1 MRSKLTV
8 VLGAWLTLAFVSKV
22 EALPVIWQSSVQAA
36 SSSRVIRDSSSNL
49 YFATTST
56 SMLGR
61 IMKVQKFNA
70 LGTLLWENEH
80 VVTGNLGDQFRL
92 HDLAINSN
100 RLVVLFQ
107 ERAGNG
113 LGNFVSSRVRVL
125 NTSNGS
131 LHFGLTSF
139 NTVWSASAVNEAQL
153 ALLGRS
159 ATSDLGSVSYYNMSD
174 STFISVQQMGDVAGV
189 ADLEMDASG
198 NTYSTGINTSG
209 NSITVMRSSSA
220 ATAWQVTLDDPT
232 RTVEIARKLVLDQ
245 VSGRV
250 FVLGIGN
257 HASTGTDVVVYSL
270 NSSNGLGVATSVIG
284 DANTNLAGDISIL
297 PSGGSVVSIVNPNDT
312 QVVRLTSVGAT
323 LWTNSFLTP
332 ANGLIRSHAFDV
344 DGNVLVLSPAVPAGG
359 DRVTRLNVGTGAVTG
374 SHLAG
379 VSNGTGQQLLT
390 DSAGNF
396 YVTTSEGS
404 GETLKRSQ
412 VARLTFS
419 ANNVTG
425 GTAVN
430 GVITLP
436 EQATSN
442 QLWVLASG
450 NASAASVP
458 ANVTLTAGNTTATFP
473 VTVNGVTANTNVAI
487 NARFNGFITQT
498 TLTLIPSN
506 ASVVVV
512 NPNVVVGG
520 VATQGTVTLTGK
532 APTGGRTVTLA
543 SNKTNV
549 ATVPASV
556 NVAAGQTS
564 ANFAITTFGVNAN
577 QGVVITATTG
587 AVSKT
592 AFFAVN
598 APSLTNLTVAPGSV
612 KGGLNATATITINGI
627 APTGGFSIVLISGA
641 PGLVT
646 LPANGV
652 VPAGQTTVNVNVPT
666 SSVTSSTAVTLFAT
680 RSGIYRTTT
689 LTLTP

>member
-1 MRSKLTV
+1 MAC
-8 VLGAWLTLAFVSKV
+8 VLMPKV
-22 EALPVIWQSSVQAA
+22 DALPVIWQSSVPAA
-36 SSSRVIRDSSSNL
+36 SSSRMIRDGSSNIYL
-49 YFATTST
+49 ATTST

-70 LGTLLWENEH
+70 LGTLLWENEF
-80 VVTGNLGDQFRL
+80 VSTGNLGDQFRL
-92 HDLAINSN
+92 NDIAINSDK
-100 RLVVLFQ
+100 LFVLFQ
-107 ERAGNG
+107 ERNNNG
-113 LGNFVSSRVRVL
+113 VGNFVSSRLRVL
-125 NTSNGS
+125 NTGNGS
-131 LHFGLTSF
+131 LHFGLTTF
-139 NTVWSASAVNEAQL
+139 NTVWSAVRANELQVAV
-153 ALLGRS
+153 LGRS
-159 ATSDLGSVSYYNMSD
+159 STSQLGSVSFYNIAD
-174 STFISVQQMGDVAGV
+174 SAFAGVRSFGDVAASVGLALD
-189 ADLEMDASG
+189 ADG
-198 NTYSTGINTSG
+198 NAFAAGINTTG
-209 NSITVMRSSSA
+209 NSITVVRCTSA
-220 ATAWQVTLDDPT
+220 ADTWQVTLDDPN
-232 RTVEIARKLVLDQ
+232 RTVEIPKKLLLDQ
-245 VSGRV
+245 VAGRV
-250 FVLGIGN
+250 YVLGTGN
-257 HASTGTDVVVYSL
+257 HASTGTDVLVYSL

-284 DANTNLAGDISIL
+284 DANANLAGDISL
-297 PSGGSVVSIVNPNDT
+297 VPAGGSVVSVVNPNDT

-323 LWTNSFLTP
+323 LWSNAFLTP
-332 ANGLIRSHAFDV
+332 PTGTNRSHAYDV
-344 DGNVLVLSPAVPAGG
+344 DGNVLVLAPAVPAGG
-359 DRVTRLNVGTGAVTG
+359 DRVTRLNLANGTVAG

-379 VSNGTGQQLLT
+379 VSNETGQQLLT

-506 ASVVVV
+506 ASAVVV

-532 APTGGRTVTLA
+532 APTGGRTVTLT

-641 PGLVT
+641 PGLVI
-646 LPANGV
+646 LPANGI
-652 VPAGQTTVNVNVPT
+652 VPVGQTSVNVNVTT
-666 SSVTSSTAVTLFAT
+666 SAVTSSTAVTLFAT
-680 RSGIYRTTT
+680 RSGVYRTAT
-689 LTLTP
+689 LTVTP